1 MVVGSVIGFVGGAVI
16 GGVIGVV
23 ARPEGIDL
31 AEADAA
37 LFGAGLVGLV
47 GYGIGTAVGFSV
59 SKWQDVTLDR
69 LRANLMAR
77 RGGFD
82 LGLSIEF

>member
-59 SKWQDVTLDR
+59 SKWQASRAR